1 MCITERR
8 EREKQELREK
18 ILEKAR
24 EILIKEGQD
33 NLSIRNIATAIEYSP
48 ATIYLY
54 FQDKDEIV
62 YELMEMGFE
71 RMTSELQSAFEL
83 SDPVERIR
91 RIGQGYIAFGLK
103 NPEWYDIMFNAPQPI
118 QHLTRCQ
125 EEWGYGK
132 QLFDFLISSCEAAMD
147 QSRTRR
153 QDPRLVAL
161 HLWSTVHGLV
171 NLSRSQRLE
180 MVEQNNNDSLI
191 QRTMESML
199 QCIFQ

>member
-1 MCITERR
+1 MGISERR

>member
-1 MCITERR
+1 MGISERR

-18 ILEKAR
+18 ILEKAK
-24 EILIKEGQD
+24 EILIREGQD

-54 FQDKDEIV
+54 FKDKDEIV
-62 YELMEMGFE
+62 YELMEMGFGK
-71 RMTSELQSAFEL
+71 MTEELGDAFEL
-83 SDPVERIR
+83 PDPVERIR
-91 RIGQGYIAFGLK
+91 RIGQGYVTFGLK

-118 QHLTRCQ
+118 QHLHKCQ
-125 EEWGYGK
+125 EEWGYGI
-132 QLFDFLISSCEAAMD
+132 QLFDFLVSTCEDAM
-147 QSRTRR
+147 QQNRTRK

-180 MVEQNNNDSLI
+180 MVEQNHNDSLI

-199 QCIFQ
+199 QCIFN

>member
-1 MCITERR
+1 MGISERR

-118 QHLTRCQ
+118 QHLTCCQ

>member
-1 MCITERR
+1 MGISERR

-18 ILEKAR
+18 ILEKAK

-71 RMTSELQSAFEL
+71 RMTSELQGAFEMT
-83 SDPVERIR
+83 DPVERIR
-91 RIGQGYIAFGLK
+91 HIGQGYIAFGLK

-118 QHLTRCQ
+118 QHLTKCQ
-125 EEWGYGK
+125 EEWGFGI
-132 QLFDFLISSCEAAMD
+132 QLFDFLVNTCEEAMSQD
-147 QSRTRR
+147 RTRK

-191 QRTMESML
+191 QRTVESML
-199 QCIFQ
+199 QCIFR